1 MSRLNAHF
9 RQKSKKAFFL
19 VDTPVKIDCV
29 KHLGK
34 LPYFWQN
41 HEHHPFA
48 LYSYLLQHFHAM
60 TQTHNFVVKK
70 YELRI
75 QIDLE
80 AQYRSCCSPTVMDIL
95 ESGVHC

>member
-1 MSRLNAHF
+1 MPLIGILWYQRSVRRTIFMSRLNAHF

-80 AQYRSCCSPTVMDIL
+80 A
-95 ESGVHC
+95 

>member
-9 RQKSKKAFFL
+9 RQKSKKAFFFL

-80 AQYRSCCSPTVMDIL
+80 A
-95 ESGVHC
+95 

>member
-1 MSRLNAHF
+1 MIPAERKKDDFHVTPECPFSSKIKNSFFGRHARL
-9 RQKSKKAFFL
+9 
-19 VDTPVKIDCV
+19 KIDCV

-41 HEHHPFA
+41 HEQHPFICI
-48 LYSYLLQHFHAM
+48 FHAM

-75 QIDLE
+75 QIDLD
-80 AQYRSCCSPTVMDIL
+80 A
-95 ESGVHC
+95 

>member
-41 HEHHPFA
+41 HEQHPFICI
-48 LYSYLLQHFHAM
+48 FHVM

-80 AQYRSCCSPTVMDIL
+80 A
-95 ESGVHC
+95 